1 MDEEVLLILREAT
14 IIIKKKRIKWLV
26 IQLHW
31 KTEHAAIIVVRAAN
45 EEGSQTLR
53 RWMPT
58 LMLTLAAER
67 A

>member
-1 MDEEVLLILREAT
+1 M
-14 IIIKKKRIKWLV
+14 